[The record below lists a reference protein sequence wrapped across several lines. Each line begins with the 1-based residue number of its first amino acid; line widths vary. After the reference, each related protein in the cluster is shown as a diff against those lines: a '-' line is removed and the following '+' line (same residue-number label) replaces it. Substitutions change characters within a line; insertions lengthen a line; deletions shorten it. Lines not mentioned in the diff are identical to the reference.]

1 MSAKQQQ
8 AGGEAIADGN
18 KSRSQNHRIA
28 KQSFY
33 RWSDDACHSTVDDSR
48 VPLLL
53 SRWMEEGREDQPW
66 NTLIIT
72 SKILGGNQ
80 GKLSNAMGI
89 SNHVSDGS
97 CEQAAKDAFQRER
110 DTWSVLARCASND

>member
-1 MSAKQQQ
+1 MSAKQLQ
-8 AGGEAIADGN
+8 AGGDAIADGN
-18 KSRSQNHRIA
+18 KSRPQNHRIA

-33 RWSDDACHSTVDDSR
+33 GWSDDACDPTADDST

-66 NTLIIT
+66 NALMIA
-72 SKILGGNQ
+72 SEILGGNQ
-80 GKLSNAMGI
+80 GKLSNATGI
-89 SNHVSDGS
+89 SNHVSDSS

-110 DTWSVLARCASND
+110 DTRSVLARCGSND